1 MKYALDDDKNNDDSL
16 GYQYRPYVW
25 WSLRKRERLIC
36 SYC

>member
-25 WSLRKRERLIC
+25 RLVREEERIIR
-36 SYC
+36 S